1 MTGLLVVLEPI
12 TREGARRAAHDE
24 LSKGKYQA
32 AKPSLVQQLV
42 DKLVNLLSDNLDR
55 VSNATPG
62 GIWGLVGLAVLLVA
76 VIIIVRWRTGPLSR
90 SARIGDPFADFAP
103 ALHPDEHRRL
113 ADEYASTG
121 RYADAIRERMRA
133 IVRDLEE
140 RAVLEPRLGRT
151 ADEVA
156 YDAGGVLADAATDL
170 GRAARTFDDV
180 WYGARPATAA
190 MAADLRDI
198 DRRVARTRAA
208 DSRGNSAQLA
218 VPR

>member
-12 TREGARRAAHDE
+12 TREGARQAAAHE

-62 GIWGLVGLAVLLVA
+62 GIWGLIGLGVLLVA
-76 VIIIVRWRTGPLSR
+76 VIVVVRLRTGPLSR
-90 SARIGDPFADFAP
+90 SAHIGDPFADFAA
-103 ALHPDEHRRL
+103 ALRPDEHRRL
-113 ADEYASTG
+113 AEEHAAAG
-121 RYADAIRERMRA
+121 RYAEAIRERMRA

-140 RAVLEPRLGRT
+140 RAILEPRLGRT

-156 YDAGGVLADAATDL
+156 YEAGSVLADAADDL
-170 GRAARTFDDV
+170 HRAARTFDDV
-180 WYGARPATAA
+180 WYGGRPATAA
-190 MAADLRDI
+190 KAADLRQI
-198 DRRVARTRAA
+198 DQRVARARAE
-208 DSRGNSAQLA
+208 SRARAPQLA